1 MQRHIKVVIVAL
13 LLVSACAV
21 FDDLMVPSI
30 RWGRAAFLILTALF
44 WTIFERG
51 SRGAPLT
58 VTSRPSEVYHTN
70 PTSPDTMSLACVRR
84 I

>member
-1 MQRHIKVVIVAL
+1 MQRYIKVVIVAL
-13 LLVSACAV
+13 LLVAACAV

-58 VTSRPSEVYHTN
+58 VTSRPS
-70 PTSPDTMSLACVRR
+70 
-84 I
+84 

>member
-1 MQRHIKVVIVAL
+1 MQRQIKVVIIAL
-13 LLVSACAV
+13 LLVATCAV

-30 RWGRAAFLILTALF
+30 RWGRAAFLVLTALF
-44 WTIFERG
+44 WAVFEGG
-51 SRGAPLT
+51 SQGARLT

-70 PTSPDTMSLACVRR
+70 PTSPDTLSLACVRR